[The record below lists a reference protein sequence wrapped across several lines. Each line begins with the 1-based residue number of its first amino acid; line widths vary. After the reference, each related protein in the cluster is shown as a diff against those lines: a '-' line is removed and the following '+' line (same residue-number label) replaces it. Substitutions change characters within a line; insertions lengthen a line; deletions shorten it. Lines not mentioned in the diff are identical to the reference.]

1 MKQHK
6 KSIFFFGAFC
16 AAVRNTPSPIDK
28 GELTQYVEYKL
39 FSKVHLAIGF
49 YMKYA
54 LLSDI
59 HSNLE
64 AFQAVLQDLAK
75 EKVDDVFFLGDIV
88 GYGADPGR
96 CIELLQELTTH
107 SIAGNHDWAAVGLTG
122 TEYFNPV
129 AKTAIEWTAGKITA
143 CQQTFL
149 AQLPLTKN
157 YPPVTLVHAT
167 PHHPEA
173 WDYLLSCEEASHSFT
188 NGDQQICFIGHSHT
202 PITFVEDKEGM
213 ISVLSDTTFTLKD
226 AHRYIINVGSVGQP
240 RDGNPQAAYGI
251 YHADDARFILK
262 RIPYTIERAQEK
274 IIEAGLPPFLASRL
288 AEGQ

>member
-1 MKQHK
+1 M
-6 KSIFFFGAFC
+6 
-16 AAVRNTPSPIDK
+16 R
-28 GELTQYVEYKL
+28 
-39 FSKVHLAIGF
+39 
-49 YMKYA
+49 YA

-64 AFQAVLQDLAK
+64 AFQAVAEDLAQ

-96 CIELLQELTTH
+96 CIQLLQELTTH
-107 SIAGNHDWAAVGLTG
+107 SIAGNHDWAAVGLTE
-122 TEYFNPV
+122 TDYFNPV
-129 AKTAIEWTAGKITA
+129 AKTAIEWTAGKITSR
-143 CQQTFL
+143 QQTFL

-173 WDYLLSCEEASHSFT
+173 WDYLLSCKEASHSFNT
-188 NGDQQICFIGHSHT
+188 GDHQICFIGHSHS
-202 PITFVEDKEGM
+202 PITFVEDKEGT
-213 ISVLSDTTFTLKD
+213 ISLLPDTTFTLKD

-240 RDGNPQAAYGI
+240 RDGNPHAAYGI
-251 YHADDARFILK
+251 YHADDARFTLK
-262 RIPYTIERAQEK
+262 RIPYAIERAQEK
-274 IIEAGLPPFLASRL
+274 ITEAGLPPFLASRL

>member
-1 MKQHK
+1 M
-6 KSIFFFGAFC
+6 
-16 AAVRNTPSPIDK
+16 
-28 GELTQYVEYKL
+28 
-39 FSKVHLAIGF
+39 FSRVHTTIGLN
-49 YMKYA
+49 MKYA

-64 AFQAVLQDLAK
+64 AFQAVAEDLAQ

-107 SIAGNHDWAAVGLTG
+107 IIAGNHDWAAVGLTETG
-122 TEYFNPV
+122 SFNPV
-129 AKTAIEWTAGKITA
+129 AKTAIEWTAGKITSR
-143 CQQTFL
+143 QQTFL
-149 AQLPLTKN
+149 AQLPLIKN
-157 YPPVTLVHAT
+157 YPHSTLVHAT

-173 WDYLLSCEEASHSFT
+173 WDYLPSLKEASQSFKYS
-188 NGDQQICFIGHSHT
+188 DQHLCFIGHSHT
-202 PITFVEDKEGM
+202 PITFVKDQEGK
-213 ISVLSDTTFTLKD
+213 ISVLPDTAFTLKD

-240 RDGNPQAAYGI
+240 RDGNPHAAYGI
-251 YHADDARFILK
+251 YHADDARFTLK
-262 RIPYTIERAQEK
+262 RIPYTIERTQEK